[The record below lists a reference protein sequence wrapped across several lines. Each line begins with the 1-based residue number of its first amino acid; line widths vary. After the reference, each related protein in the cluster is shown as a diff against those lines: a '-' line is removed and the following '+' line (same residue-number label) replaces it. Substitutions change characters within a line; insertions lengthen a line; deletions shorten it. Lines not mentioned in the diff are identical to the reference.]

1 MGGLA
6 RCNVTL
12 KKVGEIRYESSIK
25 NLIRVLTSPD
35 DLLPGIPFVV
45 GLSGKR
51 IRLLFRRLLFRFQDD
66 YEINSEQL
74 EEDEVK
80 LIFKGEKSTIIIL
93 FKIYPRLI
101 QVFADY
107 SGPRK
112 WVVWPRVK
120 DLALSIASF
129 AVEHAGHVEQK
140 EEEVKEDYSKML
152 ADLSWITRLLMKSML
167 VKTMDVVIRRGEFN
181 KFIEDLHNL
190 GVFKNYKM
198 IYVSGSGNGSFRL
211 LFINGELVGVYSIV
225 EGDEILGD
233 TTKLNKLEG
242 YYKVKIY
249 GSITPT
255 LEVKQ

>member
-1 MGGLA
+1 M
-6 RCNVTL
+6 
-12 KKVGEIRYESSIK
+12 KKVGEINHETPPS
-25 NLIRVLTSPD
+25 NLARLLTSPD

-45 GLSGKR
+45 GLSGRK
-51 IRLLFRRLLFRFQDD
+51 IRLLFRRLLFRFKDD
-66 YEINSEQL
+66 YEIDSEL
-74 EEDEVK
+74 VGDDEAK
-80 LIFKGEKSTIIIL
+80 LTFKGERSTITIL
-93 FKIYPRLI
+93 YKIYPRVI

-129 AVEHAGHVEQK
+129 AVEHAGHVGK
-140 EEEVKEDYSKML
+140 TEEVKEDYSKML

-190 GVFKNYKM
+190 GVFRNYKM

-225 EGDEILGD
+225 EGEEVLGD

-249 GSITPT
+249 GSIAPT